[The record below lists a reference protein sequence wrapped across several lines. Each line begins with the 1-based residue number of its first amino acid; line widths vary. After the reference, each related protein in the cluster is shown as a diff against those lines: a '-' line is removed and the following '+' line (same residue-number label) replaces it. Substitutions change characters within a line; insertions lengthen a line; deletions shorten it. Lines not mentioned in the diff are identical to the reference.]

1 MIFEETHTLPNG
13 VKIPKLGLGTW
24 SIPDDTAADLGHM
37 RDNVQADSAISAA
50 DMDVLWQTERIRDH
64 GEFSI
69 FPACGGKM

>member
-1 MIFEETHTLPNG
+1 
-13 VKIPKLGLGTW
+13 
-24 SIPDDTAADLGHM
+24 M

-50 DMDVLWQTERIRDH
+50 DMDVLRQTERIRDH